1 MLGCNKSEFLN
12 GRNFERE
19 SGGALV
25 RDINSLSVM
34 RKEAASRHQLR
45 TGENGLKSLYRAL
58 PELSAVQGRSVSLGW
73 RLSVR
78 VSSCPLLLLLLD
90 PGPRGRTSAS
100 DPASGPATLGL
111 RAAGAG
117 RARRPLVV
125 ALPGT
130 AGFPPRR
137 VGARDLPSEFNGLRK
152 AAREPRRWPAPYTLA
167 LAGLLLMVPSG
178 NQAACPHDGRCGD
191 GSCLPP
197 RAHARWSAG
206 ACCRFRPA
214 LA

>member
-1 MLGCNKSEFLN
+1 M
-12 GRNFERE
+12 
-19 SGGALV
+19 
-25 RDINSLSVM
+25 RDTNSLSVM

-45 TGENGLKSLYRAL
+45 TGENGLKSLYRAP
-58 PELSAVQGRSVSLGW
+58 PELSAIQGRSVSLGW

-90 PGPRGRTSAS
+90 PGPCGRTSAS

-117 RARRPLVV
+117 RAPRLLVV
-125 ALPGT
+125 ASPGT

-137 VGARDLPSEFNGLRK
+137 VGAHDRPSEFNGLRK
-152 AAREPRRWPAPYTLA
+152 AAREPRRWPAPLA
-167 LAGLLLMVPSG
+167 LAGLLLMVQSG
-178 NQAACPHDGRCGD
+178 NQTACPHDGRRGD

-197 RAHARWSAG
+197 RCARPLERRSLLQVQACSGLRLG
-206 ACCRFRPA
+206 AQRLQAAC
-214 LA
+214 